1 MGFGTDN
8 RKTTWGKSIR
18 LALAAGLLGLSGAQ
32 ALAEDKPKDEPTEAA
47 SPPSDPLERENPR
60 NMQIGMMAAIG
71 AQDDAL
77 LARYIETGIE
87 TGKASPEQAAEQA
100 RQFRLLLDK
109 AGSIAQRLA
118 LPLAAEGALDDG
130 LPPDE
135 EKIGNLTAGG
145 EEIPIIAR
153 RTEDDE
159 GRKIWRVSAQTLAQA
174 LAAEPPPPAA
184 EESPVDES
192 QRKLVVLGAPLS
204 SWVLLL
210 GVGLTI
216 FAAVVLLFRI
226 LYHRLAQQSED
237 GKPHPVAAIIYAMV
251 PPATLMAIYQTISTN
266 AEPLGMGLAERAAIA
281 RLSGIVVWAG
291 ATWLAWRLVAVAGDF
306 ISDRFRAT
314 GHAQR
319 IGMTGFIIR
328 SIRLLILAIAIAAF
342 LATFGIDVTAGL
354 AALGIGGLAFALGAR
369 QAVEDLIGGIAL
381 LLDRPVQVGDLCRI
395 DGEVGRVDEIGL
407 RSTRI
412 RTRDRTILT
421 IPNSQ
426 LSDSKI
432 ENLEKRDR
440 FFVSQKVGVSYSAGA
455 EGLARALEVLRS
467 TLTEDPHYI
476 PSICPIR
483 LLGFTDGCFE
493 IEIHAHLR
501 CPSHSEGFL
510 RQEALMLAVLRAFE
524 REGLEIAVPGRRL
537 TMEPD
542 SARAASGFPGF
553 PPTPN
558 PGKP

>member
-8 RKTTWGKSIR
+8 RKTTWGKAIR

-32 ALAEDKPKDEPTEAA
+32 ALAEDKPKDDPTETTT
-47 SPPSDPLERENPR
+47 PPPDPLERENPR

-77 LARYIETGIE
+77 LARYIETG
-87 TGKASPEQAAEQA
+87 KAPTDQAAEQA

-109 AGSIAQRLA
+109 TGSIAQRLA
-118 LPLAAEGALDDG
+118 LPLVPEGALDDG

-145 EEIPIIAR
+145 KEIPIIAR
-153 RTEDDE
+153 RTEDEE
-159 GRKIWRVSAQTLAQA
+159 GRKIWRVSAQTLTQA
-174 LAAEPPPPAA
+174 LAAEPPPPPKA
-184 EESPVDES
+184 EKSPVDEG
-192 QRKLVVLGAPLS
+192 QRKPIVLGAPLS

-216 FAAVVLLFRI
+216 FTAVVLLFRI

-251 PPATLMAIYQTISTN
+251 PPATLMAIFRTISIN
-266 AEPLGMGLAERAAIA
+266 AEPLGMGLAERAGIA
-281 RLSGIVVWAG
+281 RLSGIIVWIG

-306 ISDRFRAT
+306 ISDRFRTT

-381 LLDRPVQVGDLCRI
+381 LLDRPVEVGDLCRI

-483 LLGFTDGCFE
+483 LLGFIDGCFE
-493 IEIHAHLR
+493 LEIHAHLR
-501 CPSHSEGFL
+501 CPNHSEGFL

-542 SARAASGFPGF
+542 SARTASGFPGF
-553 PPTPN
+553 PPNPN